1 MSRIVKINLD
11 LLLLRKSMTL
21 VELSK
26 RVGISYANLCKL
38 KNGKARAIRFT
49 TLVAICQAL
58 DCEPG
63 DLIELTD

>member
-1 MSRIVKINLD
+1 
-11 LLLLRKSMTL
+11 MTL